1 MHKFYLRR
9 KLVLLLSAVLLFPT
23 VSVASADGSVCKA
36 AGAVI
41 GFFNGVWNTRDQADN
56 SLFEIKQTSFL
67 SDYSST
73 ALEYELFYNQTISTF
88 GDLAEVFIQ
97 RSAEMDGT
105 LANRWEVFWEMLG
118 SGTGESSIAKSAIST
133 IGQVSSGLAGLI
145 EGMYGEIAT
154 KTTAGLSKLLGNPPT
169 EEDYRIQQ
177 TRIKALALEKK
188 KLVLVAHSQGNLFVN
203 QAYDAALTV
212 TEPERVQVV
221 HVAPASPTL
230 RGEHTL
236 ADLDLVIN
244 ALRVQGVS
252 TVPAITA
259 ALPAS
264 HLIKDDISG
273 HKFVETYLNDKR
285 DTFKEMRTMM
295 TAALDSLIALPDEV
309 SDDFFTVTLT
319 WDGTGD
325 VDLHVFEP
333 GGEHVYHSMRQGQS
347 GYLDYDNRDAYGPEH
362 YFASCSAA
370 QLQEGDYSIGINN
383 YLYAEGRTALVQ
395 VATSARGEIFS
406 KQLDVGEARG
416 TAGSAEPTFVANISV
431 TRDQEGNFQAAMQ

>member
-1 MHKFYLRR
+1 MVSKYR
-9 KLVLLLSAVLLFPT
+9 KLTFSIAALLLAIGAPSSKTFAMSACQP
-23 VSVASADGSVCKA
+23 ADLV
-36 AGAVI
+36 V
-41 GFFNGVWNTRDQADN
+41 GFFNGVWNTREQAAA
-56 SLFEIKQTSFL
+56 SLERVEVL
-67 SDYSST
+67 SSDTDYQS
-73 ALEYELFYNQTISTF
+73 LNFEYELFYNQTTSTF

-118 SGTGESSIAKSAIST
+118 SGTGESSIVKSAIST

-145 EGMYGEIAT
+145 EGMYTEIVA
-154 KTTAGLSKLLGNPPT
+154 KTTAGLSKLLSNPPT
-169 EEDYRIQQ
+169 AEDYRIQQ

-244 ALRVQGVS
+244 ALRVQGLS

-319 WDGTGD
+319 WDGAGD
-325 VDLHVFEP
+325 VDLHVLEP
-333 GGEHVYHSMRQGQS
+333 GGEHVYYAQKKGLS
-347 GYLDYDNRDAYGPEH
+347 GYLDFDNRDGYGPEH
-362 YFASCSAA
+362 YYASCSAA
-370 QLQEGDYSIGINN
+370 QLQEGDYSIGINH
-383 YLYAEGRTALVQ
+383 YLFAEGRTALMQ
-395 VATSARGEIFS
+395 VATSAQGEIFS
-406 KQLDVGEARG
+406 RQLDVGEARG
-416 TAGSAEPTFVANISV
+416 REGSAEPIFVANISV
-431 TRDQEGNFQAAMQ
+431 TRDQNGSFQAVMR